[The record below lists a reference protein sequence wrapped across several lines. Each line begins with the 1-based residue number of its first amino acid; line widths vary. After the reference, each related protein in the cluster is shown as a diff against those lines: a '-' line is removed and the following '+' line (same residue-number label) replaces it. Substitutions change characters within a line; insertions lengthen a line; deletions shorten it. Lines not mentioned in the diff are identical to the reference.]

1 MKRKL
6 FLMMV
11 LAAGM
16 TAKATIVTTVNS
28 AADLQLL
35 ASSVNAGDSYAG
47 VTVTLTTD
55 IDMGVTTVNAL
66 TWTPI
71 GTSAYPF
78 SGTFDG
84 GNHTISNLYVTI
96 GGPLADI
103 AGLFGKIASGG
114 TVKDVHIHSGAIR
127 YKETTVNCYSGSI
140 AGINEGAIIGC
151 SNQALVCGNVA
162 NATVGGIAGENLGSI
177 QNCYNLGEVYT
188 SNAINNFLGGIAGY
202 NTGTIQNC
210 FTKATI
216 DEDARAFRTGRIAGD
231 GAGTVTGC
239 FYMNGTATDFPAV
252 VSLENAADN
261 TSTISGN
268 TGSGKNVLLNDR
280 ILYSDGNWNTLCLP
294 FSIPAGAS
302 GYSPIAG
309 AEVKELENSSI
320 TEGKLTINFTDATSM
335 EAGKPYLV
343 KWNNLIEGNLPNPV
357 FTNVTIC
364 EGTTIAKTLYIN
376 FIGCFSPKAL
386 AADDRTV
393 LYLGAANK
401 LYYPNEAMNI
411 NACNAYFSMKAFR
424 ADNPTTSPTLSS
436 SMMTMPEGEQQ

>member
-1 MKRKL
+1 MAADIDLGDSQTKL
-6 FLMMV
+6 GVSGHPYCGEFNGNGHV
-11 LAAGM
+11 LTVHYNETSGGYAAPFAYLGN
-16 TAKATIVTTVNS
+16 KAT
-28 AADLQLL
+28 
-35 ASSVNAGDSYAG
+35 
-47 VTVTLTTD
+47 
-55 IDMGVTTVNAL
+55 
-66 TWTPI
+66 
-71 GTSAYPF
+71 
-78 SGTFDG
+78 
-84 GNHTISNLYVTI
+84 TISNLQV
-96 GGPLADI
+96 
-103 AGLFGKIASGG
+103 
-114 TVKDVHIHSGAIR
+114 
-127 YKETTVNCYSGSI
+127 
-140 AGINEGAIIGC
+140 
-151 SNQALVCGNVA
+151 
-162 NATVGGIAGENLGSI
+162 
-177 QNCYNLGEVYT
+177 
-188 SNAINNFLGGIAGY
+188 
-202 NTGTIQNC
+202 TGTIFTTAKFAGGFIGEVMKDVTIKNSRSSVAITCKVEGDASAGGFVGRGRAGVITLTDCLFDGEFHDSEAVGFGGLVGWSETAPVVTNC
-210 FTKATI
+210 LVSPTELDIDPSYKLCMTFVRSRNSATI
-216 DEDARAFRTGRIAGD
+216 TNSYFT
-231 GAGTVTGC
+231 TS
-239 FYMNGTATDFPAV
+239 MNGTATDFPAV

-261 TSTISGN
+261 SSTISGN

-411 NACNAYFSMKAFR
+411 NACGAYFSMKAFR